1 LTEIDLTSFAAAAA
15 YCDEEIAALDL
26 YGNAIPLPRFQ
37 CNLALQKRK
46 SAGDLV
52 RGVRNAARLLLTY
65 GANGALQC
73 HVQNSMA
80 LEMPAK
86 PVWSNAL
93 EPCSGGWPSYEFGD
107 GSNGYSGIARKANG
121 EPSLRLYSRSMADTP
136 NRVSVEFQD
145 ALNEYQQDSFSLV
158 DADDVARTGQ
168 EVSQALA
175 ALGLPNFDQAARI
188 LKLNLDRS
196 VRGNTYVEFQTSV
209 KAFGIRPGDLITLTY
224 LKEGFTRQPFRV
236 LKVAP
241 GMNHRVSTI
250 TAQIH
255 DDAWYADTNGQ
266 VASGSGGRR
275 QGTAG
280 IGVPQP
286 LIGAVLD
293 DAGAVQFAVDEAVTT
308 AGDGSERIDLT
319 VGFVK
324 PAVGATSGPG
334 IPLLSLAVTVGS
346 GGTLQAGQALYY
358 GVAGVDSSG
367 NESLLSFIVRAV
379 TLAGASSVTIHGL
392 SFAPG
397 TAGFQVYRGTTP
409 AQLFRIA
416 TDQAIAVEFTDT
428 GMDKQLIAPL
438 DPNFDHANFYWR
450 MELQPETNVTI
461 HSATTAGNDS
471 LHMTENRYRG
481 MIARI
486 TRGAGAGQERSI
498 TSNTETTVIV
508 SPSWAV
514 VPDATS
520 FFVVAEPGWQFGA
533 LTQSSPARFEV
544 PNRSGET
551 IEICGRSANVNDL
564 ECSQELSIVSRHQLG
579 GSSSSD
585 TGIPQTPYFGLGPG
599 LRGGTA
605 ELSGVSFT
613 DLANTR
619 TIVAATLTLH
629 YWDELWGRSGI
640 GLAKTVAENDSAL
653 DLNSA
658 SPALAGSLVQIDSEV
673 MRIDAVENGGVRW
686 QVTRGMHLSV
696 PTGHLGQTP
705 IYPLLDKSVI
715 AAFPPGFFGSPYSGS
730 WSFPVSLPNVRIA
743 SAELIVTN
751 RLGSSPAR
759 SICLTSTM
767 DRGLRTLSGGQYSIQ
782 VEGFLAIEQ
791 SAAPAVIVE
800 APHAVRDVYAILGGA
815 ADADVRLQVNVDG
828 ALYCTL
834 DVPAGLT
841 GSPAAD
847 GNLLTP
853 LQAGAKITLSILA
866 VGQLIPGTDL
876 TVLIRI

>member
-1 LTEIDLTSFAAAAA
+1 MFVNFGGIEFVPPAIGVRTYGDKSSHTSAISVNEARYNDFVPMIYGTAWFNPPVVFARNDGNLTRMEVLLGLGEIQGVLKVLVNNVEVPQGIAGTNMTATGWYNIPSLGTRTGACNPDFTDGAGHPAGDPYGSMAYLSVVVPNRINNGETLPQVAVLAQGLKLPVYAVDGTYGGEVFSSNPAWVLLDVLRRAGWGLTEIDLTSFAAAAA

-26 YGNAIPLPRFQ
+26 YGNAITLPRFQ

-86 PVWSNAL
+86 PGWSNAL
-93 EPCSGGWPSYEFGD
+93 EPCNGGWPSYEFGD

-136 NRVSVEFQD
+136 NRFSVEFQD

-168 EVSQALA
+168 EVSQTLA

-236 LKVAP
+236 LKIAP

-324 PAVGATSGPG
+324 PAVGAASGPG

-346 GGTLQAGQALYY
+346 GGTLQAGQPLYY

-379 TLAGASSVTIHGL
+379 TLA
-392 SFAPG
+392 
-397 TAGFQVYRGTTP
+397 R
-409 AQLFRIA
+409 R
-416 TDQAIAVEFTDT
+416 
-428 GMDKQLIAPL
+428 KQR
-438 DPNFDHANFYWR
+438 Y
-450 MELQPETNVTI
+450 
-461 HSATTAGNDS
+461 DS
-471 LHMTENRYRG
+471 
-481 MIARI
+481 
-486 TRGAGAGQERSI
+486 
-498 TSNTETTVIV
+498 
-508 SPSWAV
+508 
-514 VPDATS
+514 
-520 FFVVAEPGWQFGA
+520 
-533 LTQSSPARFEV
+533 
-544 PNRSGET
+544 
-551 IEICGRSANVNDL
+551 
-564 ECSQELSIVSRHQLG
+564 
-579 GSSSSD
+579 
-585 TGIPQTPYFGLGPG
+585 
-599 LRGGTA
+599 
-605 ELSGVSFT
+605 
-613 DLANTR
+613 R
-619 TIVAATLTLH
+619 TKL
-629 YWDELWGRSGI
+629 
-640 GLAKTVAENDSAL
+640 
-653 DLNSA
+653 
-658 SPALAGSLVQIDSEV
+658 
-673 MRIDAVENGGVRW
+673 
-686 QVTRGMHLSV
+686 
-696 PTGHLGQTP
+696 PTGHGQF
-705 IYPLLDKSVI
+705 SRV
-715 AAFPPGFFGSPYSGS
+715 PGNDTGPVVSYRHRSG
-730 WSFPVSLPNVRIA
+730 
-743 SAELIVTN
+743 N
-751 RLGSSPAR
+751 R
-759 SICLTSTM
+759 
-767 DRGLRTLSGGQYSIQ
+767 GG
-782 VEGFLAIEQ
+782 
-791 SAAPAVIVE
+791 
-800 APHAVRDVYAILGGA
+800 VYGHRNGQA
-815 ADADVRLQVNVDG
+815 AD
-828 ALYCTL
+828 C
-834 DVPAGLT
+834 
-841 GSPAAD
+841 AAR
-847 GNLLTP
+847 P
-853 LQAGAKITLSILA
+853 EF
-866 VGQLIPGTDL
+866 
-876 TVLIRI
+876 